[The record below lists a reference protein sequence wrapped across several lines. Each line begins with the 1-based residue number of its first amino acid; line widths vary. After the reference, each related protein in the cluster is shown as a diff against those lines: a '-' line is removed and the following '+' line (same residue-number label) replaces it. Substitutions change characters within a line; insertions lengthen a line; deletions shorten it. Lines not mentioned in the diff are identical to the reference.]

1 MSSLWQIW
9 AYVISFGTIGT
20 ILILAL
26 LAPSVLAVAAEF
38 LKPIAGGLGRVA
50 RVIIDWLVNVLRV
63 GAPHLA
69 KSIHACVLVVLL
81 CGGVYGYCRFTE
93 PRVDTVDTCQKTIKN
108 LRKDF
113 EFKPRKKQTTSI
125 LSPSSWWPF

>member
-20 ILILAL
+20 ILVLAL

-50 RVIIDWLVNVLRV
+50 RVVIDWLVNVLRV
-63 GAPHLA
+63 GAPHIVKNVHSA
-69 KSIHACVLVVLL
+69 ILVALL
-81 CGGVYGYCRFTE
+81 LGAMYTYCRFTE
-93 PRVDTVDTCQKTIKN
+93 PKVDTVATCQRTIKD
-108 LRKDF
+108 LRKNF
-113 EFKPRKKQTTSI
+113 EFKPRKKQTASI
-125 LSPSSWWPF
+125 LKPSSWWPF

>member
-50 RVIIDWLVNVLRV
+50 RVVIDWLVNVLRV
-63 GAPHLA
+63 GAPHIVKNVHSA
-69 KSIHACVLVVLL
+69 ILVALL
-81 CGGVYGYCRFTE
+81 LGAMYTYCRFTE
-93 PRVDTVDTCQKTIKN
+93 PKVDTVATCQRTIKQ

-113 EFKPRKKQTTSI
+113 TFVAKKKQASI
-125 LSPSSWWPF
+125 MKPSSWWPF